1 AEAKAAQA
9 DLAQAQA
16 SAANAAANQQRYAQ
30 LVGKQEVSQQQY
42 DQVSTAAKTAAAAV
56 AAAQARLA
64 AAQQQVATANANVQV
79 ARDKVAAAA
88 ATERKAATAP
98 QQLAQSRSQAQLA
111 QARVAQAEAAVA
123 QAQLDLDYTVVT
135 APSDG
140 QVGDKHVELGQRF
153 SSGQTALVVVPIN
166 DVWVIANY
174 KETQLNQMH
183 AGQRAEVSVDAF
195 GTSLKATV
203 NSIGAG
209 TGAVFSL
216 LPPENATG
224 NYVKVVQRV
233 PVKLV
238 FDAGQDLSRLRPGM
252 SVEATVFTHN

>member
-111 QARVAQAEAAVA
+111 QARVA